1 MKMNEEIL
9 QMLALFLAK
18 NTIRVRNDRLRG
30 G

>member
-18 NTIRVRNDRLRG
+18 NTIRVRNDRPRG

>member
-18 NTIRVRNDRLRG
+18 NTIRVRNDILRG